1 MMNAVFQLNRPK
13 IFKTPQTDKTG
24 SWCQFLAATT
34 TTTIIMPPIAWKEAQ
49 QLWNN
54 NENNKENGRGEFL
67 IAMHKYDR
75 AIKTLDAKQMQLH
88 KEGKNKTKIK
98 LEEKNRLIYDTS
110 AKECRKRGHM
120 NLSDVKAVYAF
131 KMTRGKY
138 RPMLMKYPEEWNAK
152 AIERQTKKAFEMC
165 AQMNDSSD
173 FRNGKKI
180 LNVLSCFL
188 KQPGMKG
195 IGTAT
200 ATLILSVYD
209 VRFPFLSDEALAV
222 VIPSYGKDPYTPL
235 NYANFVSQIQ
245 KKRAKLLG
253 EKNIHDKDAISH
265 SDIEKALWTVASVN
279 LEK

>member
-1 MMNAVFQLNRPK
+1 MMNKLFFNSILPK
-13 IFKTPQTDKTG
+13 FSKLHKTG
-24 SWCQFLAATT
+24 AWCQVLATT
-34 TTTIIMPPIAWKEAQ
+34 TTTTTSMPPIAWKEAQ

-98 LEEKNRLIYDTS
+98 LEEKHRLIYDTI

-152 AIERQTKKAFEMC
+152 AIERQTKKAFELC

-188 KQPGMKG
+188 KQTGMKG

-200 ATLILSVYD
+200 ASLILSVYD